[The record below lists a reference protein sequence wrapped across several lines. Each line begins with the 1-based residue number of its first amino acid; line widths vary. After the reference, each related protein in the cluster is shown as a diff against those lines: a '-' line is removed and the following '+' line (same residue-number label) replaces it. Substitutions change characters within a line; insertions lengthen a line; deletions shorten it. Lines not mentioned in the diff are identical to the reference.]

1 MRLLPSISEP
11 RTLKRRTFL
20 ARTGTALAGSRIAL
34 TLPAALATWATACTS
49 RDEGAFRVLSAREAA
64 ELEAIASR
72 ILPSPEIGPESGPES
87 GGEPSSDVGGAS
99 EAGVIHFIDAALADL
114 ESGSLE
120 AVRSGLEALLASV
133 EREHEGAAFSALPEP
148 DQIAALEA
156 IEETEFFGTVRYLT
170 LAGMFSHPS
179 YGGNRDE
186 VGWRL
191 IGFDLQGADQPPF
204 GYYDADYME
213 KGA

>member
-1 MRLLPSISEP
+1 MRLSSSTFGR

-20 ARTGTALAGSRIAL
+20 ARTGTALAGSRIVL
-34 TLPAALATWATACTS
+34 TLPAALATWATACTA
-49 RDEGAFRVLSAREAA
+49 RDEGAAFRVLSVREAA
-64 ELEAIASR
+64 DLEAIASR
-72 ILPSPEIGPESGPES
+72 IMPS
-87 GGEPSSDVGGAS
+87 GEVGGAS

-120 AVRSGLEALLASV
+120 AVRSGLEGLLESV
-133 EREHEGAAFSALPEP
+133 GSEHGGATFSALPEA

-186 VGWRL
+186 LGWRL
-191 IGFDLQGADQPPF
+191 IGFDLQGPDQPPF
-204 GYYDADYME
+204 GYYDADYVE

>member
-1 MRLLPSISEP
+1 LDTRLIRSYRAASPLTSEP
-11 RTLKRRTFL
+11 RALKRRTFL

-34 TLPAALATWATACTS
+34 SLPAALATWATACTA

-64 ELEAIASR
+64 ELEAIAAR
-72 ILPSPEIGPESGPES
+72 IV
-87 GGEPSSDVGGAS
+87 PSSDVGGAS

-133 EREHEGAAFSALPEP
+133 EREHDGVTFSALSEA

-156 IEETEFFGTVRYLT
+156 IEETEFFGAVRYLT
-170 LAGMFSHPS
+170 LAGMFSDPS
-179 YGGNRDE
+179 YGGNRGE

-191 IGFDLQGADQPPF
+191 IGFDLQGADEPPF